1 MSLINWS
8 DALSVNNEEI
18 DSQHK
23 KLVNLVNA
31 LHDHMAAGD
40 ANEVIGKVLDRMIE
54 YTAFHFQT
62 EEKLMEQYK
71 YPGAGLHKIEHKKLV
86 EKALDL
92 QKRFKAGQLQI
103 TIEVMNFLRDW
114 LKHPIAESDK
124 LLGGH
129 IARAK
134 GKATVA

>member
-1 MSLINWS
+1 MSLMTWS

-23 KLVNLVNA
+23 KLLNLVNA

-62 EEKLMEQYK
+62 EEKLMEQYN

-92 QKRFKAGQLQI
+92 QKRFKAGQLTI

-114 LKHPIAESDK
+114 LKHHIAESDK

-134 GKATVA
+134 GKAAVA